1 MYIRIDVLL
10 LSCFGLMF
18 FLLAGCAPSDGM
30 SQVSGTVTLDGKP
43 LETGAITF
51 APTDGQSPTAGATIQ
66 AGKYTA
72 RIPKGSVKVAITS
85 PKEVGKR
92 KLYNTP
98 DSPETPIIQEL
109 IPAKYNQATELTRD
123 ISGDATLDFDLKTS
137 S

>member
-1 MYIRIDVLL
+1 MRIGGLL
-10 LSCFGLMF
+10 FLCCGLMF
-18 FLLAGCAPSDGM
+18 FLLAGCAPSDGL
-30 SQVSGTVTLDGKP
+30 SQVSGTITLDGKP

-51 APTDGQSPTAGATIQ
+51 TPADGQSPTAGATIQ

-72 RIPKGSVKVAITS
+72 RIPQGSAKVAITS

-109 IPAKYNQATELTRD
+109 VPAKYNQATELTRD
-123 ISGDATLDFDLKTS
+123 ISGNATIDFDLRTS
-137 S
+137 P